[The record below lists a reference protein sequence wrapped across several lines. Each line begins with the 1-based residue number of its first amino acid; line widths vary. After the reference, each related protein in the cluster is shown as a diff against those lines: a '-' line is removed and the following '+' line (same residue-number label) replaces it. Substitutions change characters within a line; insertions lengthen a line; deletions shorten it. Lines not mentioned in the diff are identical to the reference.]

1 MKSVVIRSYSVPH
14 FPAFGLNTERYRI
27 SPYSV
32 RMRENTEQN
41 NSEYGH
47 FLHSE
52 TFNKIPLVISVNN
65 NKTPNN
71 LEAFILFRLMSSFSL
86 TIPIKTIIDEFA
98 DHFYMKVLRKC
109 SLMNSCPFCI
119 IHFVHALCFI
129 VYQHYNFFTKVK
141 GNLQQGRSYL
151 IFL

>member
-1 MKSVVIRSYSVPH
+1 
-14 FPAFGLNTERYRI
+14 
-27 SPYSV
+27 
-32 RMRENTEQN
+32 MRENTEQN

-98 DHFYMKVLRKC
+98 DHFYMKVLE
-109 SLMNSCPFCI
+109 NA
-119 IHFVHALCFI
+119 H
-129 VYQHYNFFTKVK
+129 
-141 GNLQQGRSYL
+141 
-151 IFL
+151 